1 MSKGN
6 RFTEEFKL
14 EVLNKWLREVW
25 GLQMFPNVCQLHSQ
39 KDHTQVLI
47 K

>member
-14 EVLNKWLREVW
+14 EVVKQVVREVL
-25 GLQMFPNVCQLHSQ
+25 GLQMFPNV
-39 KDHTQVLI
+39 
-47 K
+47 